1 MPTIQRPPDA
11 RRNWFDT
18 TVNVQSIFTGAIGA
32 AVALVVAYFTL
43 VQRVSLIEADVA
55 NLKTAQHDKQIQT
68 ENSLTEI
75 KGSVHDTNEKI
86 DKLTNYL
93 LQNNA
98 GERADTKRWAR

>member
-1 MPTIQRPPDA
+1 MSDIQKPR
-11 RRNWFDT
+11 WIDT
-18 TVNVQSIFTGAIGA
+18 TINIQTLVTGVIGA
-32 AVALVVAYFTL
+32 GIALTVAYFTL

-55 NLKTAQHDKQIQT
+55 NLKTAQHDKQVQT

-98 GERADTKRWAR
+98 GNRPETKRWAQ